1 MANDRRRNFCGSPA
15 HALDRRGF
23 LGAVA
28 AGASAFAADMTA
40 LSVLK
45 EPAMAAALKAQ
56 QKRVILLWL
65 AGGASQLETWDP
77 KPGTD
82 TGGPFRA
89 IPTSVPGAHISEL
102 LPHTARQMHRMCLVR
117 GVNTAEDEHGRGTT
131 IMMTGRRTEPGM
143 EYPTLGAVSAKLLGS
158 GSDDLPGHIQIYPGG
173 GGGFS
178 KQDAAFLGPRFGSV
192 GLGDGKPP
200 ADLSRPAGLST
211 DADRQ
216 REALRKRLN
225 ERFARSRRSALTEAY
240 TESYDQAA
248 KVVARKDAFDVDRE
262 DPKSADR
269 YGRTDFGRHM
279 LLARRLLEQGVTYV
293 NVQHSNYD
301 THHENFD
308 FHIEQLGEFDGPFA
322 ALLED
327 LADRGMLD
335 STLVVV
341 MSEFGRTP
349 RINHLYGRDHW
360 SKAWSV
366 ALAGCGIKGGGAVGK
381 TNANGTA
388 VTDREVHS
396 GHLFHTYLRAVGLNP
411 AKNFYPN
418 DRPVPVAD
426 PKAAAIAEVLA

>member
-1 MANDRRRNFCGSPA
+1 
-15 HALDRRGF
+15 
-23 LGAVA
+23 
-28 AGASAFAADMTA
+28 
-40 LSVLK
+40 
-45 EPAMAAALKAQ
+45 
-56 QKRVILLWL
+56 
-65 AGGASQLETWDP
+65 
-77 KPGTD
+77 
-82 TGGPFRA
+82 
-89 IPTSVPGAHISEL
+89 
-102 LPHTARQMHRMCLVR
+102 MHRMCLVR
-117 GVNTAEDEHGRGTT
+117 GINTAEDEHGRGAT
-131 IMMTGRRTEPGM
+131 IMMTGRRTEPGI
-143 EYPTLGAVSAKLLGS
+143 EYPNLGAVAAKLLGT

-200 ADLSRPAGLST
+200 ADLSRPAGLTT
-211 DADRQ
+211 DADQQ

-225 ERFARSRRSALTEAY
+225 DRFAKSRRSALTEAY

-248 KVVARKDAFDVDRE
+248 KVVARKDAFDVERE
-262 DPKSADR
+262 DPKAADR
-269 YGRTDFGRHM
+269 YGRHDFGRHL

-322 ALLED
+322 ALIDD
-327 LADRGMLD
+327 LAERGMLE

-366 ALAGCGIKGGGAVGK
+366 ALAGAGLKRGAIVGK

-388 VTDREVHS
+388 VTDREVNG
-396 GHLFHTYLRAVGLNP
+396 GHLFHTYLRAVGQDP
-411 AKNFYPN
+411 TKNFYPN
-418 DRPVPVAD
+418 DRPIQIGD
-426 PKAAAIAEVLA
+426 PKASAINELLA